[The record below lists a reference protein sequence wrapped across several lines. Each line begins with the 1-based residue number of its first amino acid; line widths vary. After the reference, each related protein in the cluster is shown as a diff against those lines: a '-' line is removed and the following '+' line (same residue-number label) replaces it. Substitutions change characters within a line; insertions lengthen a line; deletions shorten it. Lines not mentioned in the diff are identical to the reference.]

1 MTTGESFPDSEWTF
15 KTFFQSKFAFKN
27 FLIIKKISISLKG
40 LCEIQ
45 EFSPLNDL
53 ILMWKQSLFMPK
65 QVSRDIYDYESI
77 IIEQGKIRCTSSW
90 MEICPFGTIQR

>member
-15 KTFFQSKFAFKN
+15 KTFFRQKFAFKN
-27 FLIIKKISISLKG
+27 FLIIKKISICLKG

-53 ILMWKQSLFMPK
+53 ILMWKQPVFMPK
-65 QVSRDIYDYESI
+65 QVSRDIVGYKSI
-77 IIEQGKIRCTSSW
+77 IIEW
-90 MEICPFGTIQR
+90 